1 MSQTPVPSTLDRSLV
16 ERIRL
21 GDAGAFDTMFRALY
35 GSLCTFAFGYVRS
48 REDAEDVVQDVFA
61 AVWRRRSEWRPEG
74 DLKAYM
80 FGAVRNRSLRRS
92 EQMAA
97 QSKRG
102 TVLPFDLASVNA
114 GSSAAPDRQAESE
127 DVERNVRDAIAALP
141 ERSREVVRLR
151 WQHEMTYSEI
161 ASVMGISVKGVEN
174 QLARA
179 TKKLRERL
187 TWLREAQIS

>member
-1 MSQTPVPSTLDRSLV
+1 MSPSPASPTLDRSLV

-35 GSLCTFAFGYVRS
+35 GALCTFAFGYVRT

-92 EQMAA
+92 QQIAT
-97 QSKRG
+97 QRKRSE
-102 TVLPFDLASVNA
+102 VLPFELATERASA
-114 GSSAAPDRQAESE
+114 GSGPDRQVESQ
-127 DVERNVRDAIAALP
+127 DVETNVRAAIEALP

-187 TWLREAQIS
+187 TWLREVQIS